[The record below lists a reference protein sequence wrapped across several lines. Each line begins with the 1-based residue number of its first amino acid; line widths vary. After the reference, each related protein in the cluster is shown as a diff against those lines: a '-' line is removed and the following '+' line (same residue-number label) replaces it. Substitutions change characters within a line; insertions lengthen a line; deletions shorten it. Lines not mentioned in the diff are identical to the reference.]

1 LLVCSCYWQLE
12 LCCEVAVAAQSF
24 PTQHAI
30 SGRRLDIMGND
41 QRFEGSK
48 SIQIKLC
55 ALVQEQSFHYFHE
68 ELLAMGTEP

>member
-1 LLVCSCYWQLE
+1 
-12 LCCEVAVAAQSF
+12 
-24 PTQHAI
+24 
-30 SGRRLDIMGND
+30 MGND

-48 SIQIKLC
+48 SLQVKLY